1 MNMLILMATAIG
13 LIGSGVPGLFCH
25 RRSAT
30 GQHLAMAINVAASAV
45 GMAAVLWHDIPRV
58 AAEGWHPVC
67 SLPIGKL
74 ALSLDDMSAWF
85 LLPIFLISALGSI
98 YGLGYWPQRK
108 HPVDGRK
115 LRLFWGLMSGAMVLV
130 VLAANSV
137 WFLIAW
143 EIMALS
149 GYFLLTTE
157 DGRPEVRQSGWVYF
171 IATHLATLCL
181 IALFLLL
188 RIYSGSFHLW
198 PRALVGLPVGVLTAL
213 FLLGLIGFGFK
224 AGLVPL
230 HVWLPAG
237 HANAPSHVS
246 ALFSGVMLNM
256 GIYGIMRVVVTAG
269 RPPLWWG
276 VVLISVGM
284 LSAFSGITW
293 AMAQRDFK
301 RLLAYSSIENIGII
315 TTGLGLAVLGL
326 SVNEPIWVAL
336 GLGGALLHTLNH
348 SLFKPLLFMGAGGII
363 HGAKTRDME
372 SLGGLAARM
381 PAVFRLMLLGSA
393 AIAALPPLNGFVSEM
408 LIYLGFFQTL
418 HGATAAPWAAW
429 VVPAL
434 ALVGALALMTF
445 VKLTATCFV
454 GQPRSATAAGAHDP
468 AATMLWPMVLLA
480 AACVLVGAF
489 PVLLMGLLDHAIAAW
504 VPSHRS
510 IPLVGIINVW
520 WITALALPL
529 MICSVGIA
537 WWVHHCRKSVPETS
551 VGTWDCGYAAPRSRM
566 QYTGS
571 SLMQTMA
578 VIFRRI
584 LWRREQPPKVH
595 GIFPLPADYAC
606 NTPDPLLDRVAEPA
620 LKKVGHILES
630 ARILQSGAAQLYMLY
645 ILLIVLILLM
655 IR

>member
-1 MNMLILMATAIG
+1 MNMLILMIAAACI
-13 LIGSGVPGLFCH
+13 ICSGVPGLFFR

-30 GQHLAMAINVAASAV
+30 GQRLATMINVAAAAI
-45 GMAAVLWHDIPRV
+45 GMAAVLFHEIPRV
-58 AAEGWHPVC
+58 VAGGWHPAF
-67 SLPIGKL
+67 SLPVGKL
-74 ALSLDDMSAWF
+74 ALGLDDVGAWF

-108 HPVDGRK
+108 HPTDGQK
-115 LRLFWGLMSGAMVLV
+115 LRLCWGLMSGAMVLV

-137 WFLIAW
+137 AFLIAW

-181 IALFLLL
+181 IVFFVLL
-188 RIYSGSFHLW
+188 RVYSGSFQLW
-198 PRALVGLPVGVLTAL
+198 PTDVTGLPAGILAAL
-213 FLLGLIGFGFK
+213 FILGLIGFGFK

-230 HVWLPAG
+230 HVWLPDG

-256 GIYGIMRVVVTAG
+256 GIYGIVRVVVIAG
-269 RPPLWWG
+269 TPPIWWG
-276 VVLISVGM
+276 VVLISAGV
-284 LSAFSGITW
+284 LSAFLGMTW
-293 AMAQRDFK
+293 ALAQKDFK

-315 TTGLGLAVLGL
+315 TAGLGLAVLGL
-326 SVNEPIWVAL
+326 SMKQPIWVAL

-363 HGAKTRDME
+363 HGTNTRDME

-393 AIAALPPLNGFVSEM
+393 AIAALPPLNGFVSEL
-408 LIYLGFFQTL
+408 LIYMGFFHTL
-418 HGATAAPWAAW
+418 QEATAARWAAW
-429 VVPAL
+429 VIPVL
-434 ALVGALALMTF
+434 AMVGAVALMTF
-445 VKLTATCFV
+445 VKFTATCFE
-454 GQPRSATAAGAHDP
+454 GQPRTAAAADARDPGA
-468 AATMLWPMVLLA
+468 AMLCPMVLLA
-480 AACVLVGAF
+480 AACALVGAF
-489 PVLLMGLLDHAIAAW
+489 PALLTGLLDHAIAAW

-510 IPLVGIINVW
+510 IPLAGIINLW
-520 WITALALPL
+520 WITAMALPL
-529 MICSVGIA
+529 LIFAVGMALWIRR
-537 WWVHHCRKSVPETS
+537 WRRGTCEKSI
-551 VGTWDCGYAAPRSRM
+551 GTWDCGYAAPGSRM

-571 SLMQTMA
+571 SLIQTMA
-578 VIFRRI
+578 RVFRRI
-584 LWRREQPPKVH
+584 LWRREQPVEIQ
-595 GIFPLPADYAC
+595 GVFPPTAGYAC
-606 NTPDPLLDRVAEPA
+606 NTPDPLLDRVAEPF
-620 LKKVGHILES
+620 LKRVGQMLES